1 MVYDRCVPA
10 SLVVIERS
18 SGWRRVSVLRLRHF
32 LGIVAVAVAYYGAA
46 RVGYQFEFAGPVAA
60 IVWLPVGVGIACLY
74 LGGLRLWPGVL
85 AGDILANDYS
95 ALPLGSAL
103 GQTCGNVLE
112 TVVAAVV
119 LRRLLQGRSP
129 LGSVRSLA
137 CLVMAIVVA
146 ASVSATIGSLS
157 LLLGDVITTDAFPT
171 VWRTWLLGDA
181 CGALVVVPLAIA
193 WWGAP
198 LRGWDRRRALEAVL
212 LLVVVVI
219 GLGELALRSNSPLT
233 YLAFPGLAWAAL
245 RFGQR
250 GATLAIA
257 TTAGLTVW
265 NTIHYVGP
273 FAFESITRSVLSTQL
288 FITVASLSTLCLA
301 AVVSEREEYARG
313 LVESRA
319 RLVELADN
327 ERRRLERNL
336 HDGAQQR
343 LTALA
348 VRLQLAEDRVHE
360 APTEAAG
367 LFEEAR
373 TELAR
378 AIAELRE
385 LAQGIHPTVLTNY
398 GLAGAMRSAA
408 RRSPVPIT
416 LVDVPAGR
424 LDGAAEVT
432 GYYVFAEAVANAQK
446 HAHASSI
453 RVRAAVEDRML
464 HIEVVDDGIGGANED
479 EGFGLRGLRDRVET
493 MSGTFQVDGD
503 ADGGTRLYA
512 TIPVS
517 QAGAGPVIAASTP

>member
-1 MVYDRCVPA
+1 
-10 SLVVIERS
+10 
-18 SGWRRVSVLRLRHF
+18 VL
-32 LGIVAVAVAYYGAA
+32 
-46 RVGYQFEFAGPVAA
+46 
-60 IVWLPVGVGIACLY
+60 
-74 LGGLRLWPGVL
+74 
-85 AGDILANDYS
+85 
-95 ALPLGSAL
+95 
-103 GQTCGNVLE
+103 
-112 TVVAAVV
+112 
-119 LRRLLQGRSP
+119 
-129 LGSVRSLA
+129 
-137 CLVMAIVVA
+137 
-146 ASVSATIGSLS
+146 
-157 LLLGDVITTDAFPT
+157 
-171 VWRTWLLGDA
+171 
-181 CGALVVVPLAIA
+181 
-193 WWGAP
+193 
-198 LRGWDRRRALEAVL
+198 L
-212 LLVVVVI
+212 LLVVVV

-273 FAFESITRSVLSTQL
+273 FAFDSITRSVLSTQL

-301 AVVSEREEYARG
+301 AVASEREAYARG

-319 RLVELADN
+319 RMVELADN

-360 APTEAAG
+360 APAEAAG
-367 LFEEAR
+367 LFEEAG

-385 LAQGIHPTVLTNY
+385 LAQGIHPTVLTNH

-424 LDGAAEVT
+424 LDGAAEAT
-432 GYYVFAEAVANAQK
+432 AYYVFAEAVANAQK

-453 RVRAAVEDRML
+453 RVRAAVEDRIL

-479 EGFGLRGLRDRVET
+479 DGFGLRGLRDRVET
-493 MSGTFQVDGD
+493 MSGTFHVDGD

-512 TIPVS
+512 TIPAS
-517 QAGAGPVIAASTP
+517 PAGSGR